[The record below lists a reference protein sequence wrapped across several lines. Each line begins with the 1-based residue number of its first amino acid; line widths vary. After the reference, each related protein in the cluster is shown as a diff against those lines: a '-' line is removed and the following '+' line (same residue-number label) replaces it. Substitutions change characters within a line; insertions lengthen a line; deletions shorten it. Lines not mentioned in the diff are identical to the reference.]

1 MAKEP
6 KPEKEAE
13 DADAAPKAE
22 KAEKAP
28 KADRAKPADKDAA
41 PKGDKPEKAPKG
53 DKAPKGE
60 KPAKG
65 EKGDKESKGKGKK
78 GAEKEPSVPA
88 PPPRLQIKYE
98 KEILPAL
105 AEKLG
110 RKNRNSLPRLL
121 KIVINM
127 GVGEATQEKKYLE
140 SAVDAMGQIAGQ
152 KPIQTLSRQAVSAF
166 RLRENQAIG
175 CMVTLR
181 KQRMYE
187 FLDRLISIALPRVR
201 DFRGINRMAFDGNGN
216 YSLGLAEQLVF
227 PELNPDKFTRAQGMN
242 IAIVISNSNNDES
255 RELLT
260 MLGMPFQAVEVPT
273 GKGK

>member
-6 KPEKEAE
+6 KPEKETE
-13 DADAAPKAE
+13 DVADAAPKAE
-22 KAEKAP
+22 KAARAEKAP
-28 KADRAKPADKDAA
+28 Q
-41 PKGDKPEKAPKG
+41 GDKPEKAPKG
-53 DKAPKGE
+53 DKPAKGEKAPKGE

-65 EKGDKESKGKGKK
+65 EKESKGKGKK
-78 GAEKEPSVPA
+78 EKEEQPSVPA
-88 PPPRLQIKYE
+88 PPPRLQVKYE
-98 KEILPAL
+98 QEILPVL

-110 RKNRNSLPRLL
+110 RKNRNSLPRLQ

-140 SAVDAMGQIAGQ
+140 AAVEAMGQIAGQ
-152 KPIQTLSRQAVSAF
+152 KPVQTLSRQAISAF
-166 RLRENQAIG
+166 RLRENMPIG

-216 YSLGLAEQLVF
+216 YSMGLSEQLVF
-227 PELNPDKFTRAQGMN
+227 PELNPDKFTRVQGMN
-242 IAIVISNSNNDES
+242 IAIVITNSNNDES

-260 MLGMPFQAVEVPT
+260 LLGMPFQAVEEPS

>member
-6 KPEKEAE
+6 KPEKETE
-13 DADAAPKAE
+13 DVADAAPKAE
-22 KAEKAP
+22 KAPRAEKAP
-28 KADRAKPADKDAA
+28 Q
-41 PKGDKPEKAPKG
+41 GDKPEKAPKG
-53 DKAPKGE
+53 DKPVKGEKAPKGE

-65 EKGDKESKGKGKK
+65 EKESKGKGKK
-78 GAEKEPSVPA
+78 EKEEQPSVPA

-98 KEILPAL
+98 KEILPVL

-110 RKNRNSLPRLL
+110 RKNRNSLPRLQ

-140 SAVDAMGQIAGQ
+140 AAVEAMGQIAGQ
-152 KPIQTLSRQAVSAF
+152 KPVQTLSRQAISAF
-166 RLRENQAIG
+166 RLRENMPIG

-216 YSLGLAEQLVF
+216 YSMGLSEQLVF
-227 PELNPDKFTRAQGMN
+227 PELNPDKFTRVQGMN
-242 IAIVISNSNNDES
+242 IAIVITNSNNDES

-260 MLGMPFQAVEVPT
+260 LLGMPFQAVEEPS

>member
-6 KPEKEAE
+6 KPEKETE
-13 DADAAPKAE
+13 DVADAAPKAE
-22 KAEKAP
+22 KAARAEKAP
-28 KADRAKPADKDAA
+28 Q
-41 PKGDKPEKAPKG
+41 GDKPEKAPKG
-53 DKAPKGE
+53 DKPAKGEKAPKGE

-65 EKGDKESKGKGKK
+65 EKESKGKGKK
-78 GAEKEPSVPA
+78 EKEEQPSVPA

-98 KEILPAL
+98 KEILPVL

-110 RKNRNSLPRLL
+110 RKNRNSLPRLQ

-140 SAVDAMGQIAGQ
+140 AAVEAMGQIAGQ
-152 KPIQTLSRQAVSAF
+152 KPVQTLSRQAISAF
-166 RLRENQAIG
+166 RLRENMPIG

-216 YSLGLAEQLVF
+216 YSMGLSEQLVF
-227 PELNPDKFTRAQGMN
+227 PELNPDKFTRVQGMN
-242 IAIVISNSNNDES
+242 IAIVITNSNNDES

-260 MLGMPFQAVEVPT
+260 LLGMPFQAVEEPS

>member
-1 MAKEP
+1 MAKEQ
-6 KPEKEAE
+6 KPENSTPENEAQE
-13 DADAAPKAE
+13 EVAPKAA

-28 KADRAKPADKDAA
+28 KAEKQA
-41 PKGDKPEKAPKG
+41 KGD
-53 DKAPKGE
+53 

-65 EKGDKESKGKGKK
+65 EAKGKGKGKK
-78 GAEKEPSVPA
+78 GEEAPSVPA
-88 PPPRLQIKYE
+88 PPPRLQVKYE

-110 RKNRNSLPRLL
+110 RKNRNSLPRLA

-140 SAVDAMGQIAGQ
+140 TAVDAMGQIAGQ
-152 KPIQTLSRQAVSAF
+152 KPVQTLSRQAVSAF
-166 RLRENQAIG
+166 RLRENQPIG

-201 DFRGINRMAFDGNGN
+201 DFRGINRNAFDGNGN

-227 PELNPDKFTRAQGMN
+227 PELNPDKFLRVQGMN
-242 IAIVISNSNNDES
+242 IAIVITNSTNDES

-260 MLGMPFQAVEVPT
+260 MLGMPFQAVEAPS

>member
-6 KPEKEAE
+6 KPENEAE
-13 DADAAPKAE
+13 DVADAAPKAE

-28 KADRAKPADKDAA
+28 KAEKAKPADKDAA
-41 PKGDKPEKAPKG
+41 PKGEKPE
-53 DKAPKGE
+53 KAPKGE

-65 EKGDKESKGKGKK
+65 EKGEKESKGKGKGK
-78 GAEKEPSVPA
+78 KDAEEKPSVPA
-88 PPPRLQIKYE
+88 PPPRLQVRYE
-98 KEILPAL
+98 KEILPLL

-110 RKNRNSLPRLL
+110 RKNRNSLPRLA

-127 GVGEATQEKKYLE
+127 GVGEATQEKKFLE

-152 KPIQTLSRQAVSAF
+152 KPVQTLSRHAISAF
-166 RLRENQAIG
+166 RLRENQPIG

-201 DFRGINRMAFDGNGN
+201 DFRGINRNAFDGNGN
-216 YSLGLAEQLVF
+216 YSLGLSEQLVF

-242 IAIVISNSNNDES
+242 IAIVISNSSNDES

-260 MLGMPFQAVEVPT
+260 LLGMPFQTVEAPS
-273 GKGK
+273 GKGKS

>member
-6 KPEKEAE
+6 KPEIETE
-13 DADAAPKAE
+13 DAADAAPKAE
-22 KAEKAP
+22 NAAKAPKAEKAP
-28 KADRAKPADKDAA
+28 KGEKPDK
-41 PKGDKPEKAPKG
+41 GE
-53 DKAPKGE
+53 KAPKGE
-60 KPAKG
+60 KPA
-65 EKGDKESKGKGKK
+65 KGDKESKGKGKK
-78 GAEKEPSVPA
+78 GEDKPSVPA
-88 PPPRLQIKYE
+88 RPPRLQVKYE
-98 KEILPAL
+98 KEILPLL

-140 SAVDAMGQIAGQ
+140 TAVDAMGQIAGQ
-152 KPIQTLSRQAVSAF
+152 KPVQTLSRQAVSAF

-201 DFRGINRMAFDGNGN
+201 DFRGINRNAFDGNGN
-216 YSLGLAEQLVF
+216 YSLGLGEQLVF
-227 PELNPDKFTRAQGMN
+227 PELNPDKFTRVQGMN
-242 IAIVISNSNNDES
+242 IAIVISNSTNDES

-260 MLGMPFQAVEVPT
+260 MLGMPFQTVETPT